1 MYIFITC
8 VSKLFFYIDYDYIIT
23 LYDCLTSK
31 HLFDHKH
38 KLIDWL
44 KVKLLRKYH
53 NFLIIKN

>member
-38 KLIDWL
+38 KLID
-44 KVKLLRKYH
+44 
-53 NFLIIKN
+53 